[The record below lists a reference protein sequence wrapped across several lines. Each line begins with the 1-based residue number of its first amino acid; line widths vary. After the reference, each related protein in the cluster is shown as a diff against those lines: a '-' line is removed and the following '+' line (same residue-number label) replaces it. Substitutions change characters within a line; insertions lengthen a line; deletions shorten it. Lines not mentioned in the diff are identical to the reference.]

1 MRNELNDKRYFL
13 ILIFAI
19 FFSCESRELDK
30 DQLQTFH
37 NQYISAEKIPKTEK
51 ITDSIHCA
59 WAFSQHLKP
68 AQVAHSLWLEEIMNI
83 LVEKP
88 QNRFSQLGSQGFE
101 AFERQVLSKKID
113 SNRFEIDTS
122 QNLQQWIGQV
132 VQNQG
137 ISILITDFRLR
148 TSREYK
154 AIRIKGDTV
163 MTNVNPYAW
172 AAADL
177 EIFWGKG
184 GKLRIY
190 PIPCA
195 AQQKFFVLVFVPPM
209 PLEKEKKLLA
219 KFLKPENKLNV
230 RLSPILVAQP
240 QKQTLVQKFENTDQ
254 GALNEK
260 LVAIN
265 YLQSADY
272 EYFML
277 HKNDLA
283 DHYAQKRRL
292 LFGNLFLPLDTFF
305 LKKPH
310 LETAVWDI
318 GKNYQFFLQSLE
330 AQSKNEEID
339 PETGDLRPRT
349 SEVGFRFTGEI
360 RAKMVFETI
369 LDSATNEIKIFGK
382 KELLET
388 EKESLFLVQI
398 KLANSKIEISDTLRK
413 LFRYPDPEGFWQ
425 EALYES
431 LRKSLEKSL
440 QNHPKETLF
449 QFYWHQVD

>member
-1 MRNELNDKRYFL
+1 MKNDFLKKRYFL
-13 ILIFAI
+13 FFIFSIL
-19 FFSCESRELDK
+19 FSCESRQLDQE
-30 DQLQTFH
+30 QLQTFH
-37 NQYISAEKIPKTEK
+37 NQYISSEKTPQNEK
-51 ITDSIHCA
+51 ITDSIRCA
-59 WAFSQHLKP
+59 WAFSQNLKP

-83 LVEKP
+83 LVEEP
-88 QNRFSQLGSQGFE
+88 QNRFSQMGSQGFE

-122 QNLQQWIGQV
+122 QNLQQWIGQAV
-132 VQNQG
+132 EYQG

-148 TSREYK
+148 TSKEYK

-163 MTNVNPYAW
+163 MTNINPYAW

-177 EIFWGKG
+177 EKFWGKG

-195 AQQKFFVLVFVPPM
+195 AQQKFFVLVFVPQM
-209 PLEKEKKLLA
+209 PIEKEKMLLA
-219 KFLKPENKLNV
+219 KFFKPENKLNV

-240 QKQTLVQKFENTDQ
+240 KRQTLSRKFENTDQ
-254 GALNEK
+254 GALNKK

-283 DHYAQKRRL
+283 NHYEQKRRL
-292 LFGNLFLPLDTFF
+292 LFDRLFLPLDTFF
-305 LKKPH
+305 LKKPN
-310 LETAVWDI
+310 LETEVWDI

-330 AQSKNEEID
+330 TQSKNEEID

-360 RAKMVFETI
+360 PAKMVFETI

-398 KLANSKIEISDTLRK
+398 KLTESQIQISESLKK

-440 QNHPKETLF
+440 QNHPNEMIF

>member
-1 MRNELNDKRYFL
+1 MKTYFILLSFL
-13 ILIFAI
+13 IL
-19 FFSCESRELDK
+19 FSCESRELDK

-37 NQYISAEKIPKTEK
+37 NQYISAEKNTKIEK
-51 ITDSIHCA
+51 ITDSIRCA
-59 WAFSQHLKP
+59 WAFSQNLKP
-68 AQVAHSLWLEEIMNI
+68 AQVAHSLWLEEVMNT
-83 LVEKP
+83 LVEEPK
-88 QNRFSQLGSQGFE
+88 NRFIQMGFRGFE

-113 SNRFEIDTS
+113 SSRFEIDTT
-122 QNLQQWIGQV
+122 QNLQKWIGQA
-132 VQNQG
+132 VQNQH
-137 ISILITDFRLR
+137 ISILITDFRLK
-148 TSREYK
+148 TAKEYK

-172 AAADL
+172 AATDL
-177 EIFWGKG
+177 EKFWEKG

-195 AQQKFFVLVFVPPM
+195 AQQKLFVLVFIPQM
-209 PLEKEKKLLA
+209 PLEKEKMLLA

-240 QKQTLVQKFENTDQ
+240 KRQTLLRKFENTDQ

-260 LVAIN
+260 LIAIN
-265 YLQSADY
+265 YLQNIDY

-283 DHYAQKRRL
+283 KHYEQKRRL

-305 LKKPH
+305 LKKPN
-310 LETAVWDI
+310 LETTIWDI

-330 AQSKNEEID
+330 TQSKNQEID

-360 RAKMVFETI
+360 PKKEVFETV
-369 LDSATNEIKIFGK
+369 LDSGTNEIKIFGK

-398 KLANSKIEISDTLRK
+398 RLANSPIQVSEVLKK

-440 QNHPKETLF
+440 LNHPNETLF
-449 QFYWHQVD
+449 QFYWHQVE